1 MAQHVESR
9 ELECFL
15 VLAEELHFG
24 RTAERLLVS
33 QSRVSQLL
41 RALERRVGARLVE
54 RTSRRVRLTPLGADL
69 YADLAPAYAAVRAA
83 VERTRSAAREVAGV
97 LRVGFQG
104 TVYRHMAAA
113 IALFHRRHP
122 ECRVSVVELPLSDP
136 FGAVHRGEVDA
147 VTVLTPVAEDGLTLG
162 ATFSQYGRMLAVAAD
177 HPFARRSGVD
187 VEDLARVALVP
198 FADPAPAYWRA
209 DHAPDR
215 TPQGR
220 PIGHTEP
227 VKTLQ
232 EGLTAVA
239 SGAGAML
246 VCRPTADY
254 YRRDDVVYVPVSGMA
269 ASALALV
276 WRTAAETAAIRAFQA
291 VVAEAL
297 GSARARAGGGAL
309 QCGEE
314 EPSAVPAGSV
324 PSLEGMRT

>member
-1 MAQHVESR
+1 MASSVESR

-41 RALERRVGARLVE
+41 RALERRIGARLVD

-69 YADLAPAYAAVRAA
+69 HAGLAPAYAAVRAA

-104 TVYRHMAAA
+104 TVYRHMTAA
-113 IALFHRRHP
+113 IALFHERHP
-122 ECRVSVVELPLSDP
+122 GCRVSVVELPLSDP
-136 FGAVHRGEVDA
+136 FGALDRGEVDA
-147 VTVLTPVAEDGLTLG
+147 ATVLLPVAEDGLTLG
-162 ATFSQYGRMLAVAAD
+162 ATFSRRQRMLAVAAG
-177 HPFARRSGVD
+177 HPFARRAGVD
-187 VEDLARVALVP
+187 AEDLARVALVP
-198 FADPAPAYWRA
+198 FAEPAPAYWRA

-215 TPQGR
+215 TPLGR

-232 EGLTAVA
+232 EGLTLVA
-239 SGAGAML
+239 AGAGAML

-254 YRRDDVVYVPVSGMA
+254 HRRDDVVYVPVDGMT

-276 WRTAAETAAIRAFQA
+276 WPTAAETAVIRAFQA
-291 VVAEAL
+291 VVVETLGPAEARTGGDAPRPAVDRRTPPPGVAPRL
-297 GSARARAGGGAL
+297 EAAR
-309 QCGEE
+309 
-314 EPSAVPAGSV
+314 P
-324 PSLEGMRT
+324 

>member
-1 MAQHVESR
+1 MAQNVESR

-24 RTAERLLVS
+24 RAAERLLVS

-69 YADLAPAYAAVRAA
+69 YADLAPAYAAVRSA

-104 TVYRHMAAA
+104 TVYRHMTAA
-113 IALFHRRHP
+113 IARFHERYP

-136 FGAVHRGEVDA
+136 FGALYRGEVEA
-147 VTVLTPVAEDGLTLG
+147 ATVLMPVAEDGLTVG
-162 ATFSQYGRMLAVAAD
+162 ATFSQRQRMLAVGVG
-177 HPFARRSGVD
+177 HPFARRAGVD

-198 FADPAPAYWRA
+198 FDEPAPAYWRG

-220 PIGHTEP
+220 PIAHTEP

-232 EGLTAVA
+232 EGLTLVA
-239 SGAGAML
+239 AGAGGML

-254 YRRDDVVYVPVSGMA
+254 HRRDDVVYVPVTGMT

-276 WRTAAETAAIRAFQA
+276 WPTAAETAVVRAFRS
-291 VVAEAL
+291 VVAETL
-297 GSARARAGGGAL
+297 GPAEARADGGAL